1 MARYIDDR
9 PYNITQHQLQLA
21 EEIAFNRKI
30 GYFPFKHMK
39 IKSLVLQKDDIG
51 TNIDTLTDA
60 LHGIDAMYTF
70 DSNVLL
76 TMCYADCVPV
86 YFYST
91 KHHFIALAHAGWRGT
106 YTEIVKKC

>member
-39 IKSLVLQKDDIG
+39 IKSLVLQRMI
-51 TNIDTLTDA
+51 
-60 LHGIDAMYTF
+60 
-70 DSNVLL
+70 
-76 TMCYADCVPV
+76 
-86 YFYST
+86 
-91 KHHFIALAHAGWRGT
+91 
-106 YTEIVKKC
+106 

>member
-30 GYFPFKHMK
+30 GYFPIQTHENKVAC
-39 IKSLVLQKDDIG
+39 ITKDDIG

-86 YFYST
+86 YFIVQNIILL
-91 KHHFIALAHAGWRGT
+91 HWRMQGGEVPT
-106 YTEIVKKC
+106 LKL